1 MTSTVVAGL
10 ARLVLGW
17 GFAAAA
23 LWWVLSVQPASGPV
37 ATILNRQLTK
47 ADLPALPLLAA
58 GGLLSI
64 LAVVGRQP
72 RPAMIST
79 VLLSLFAVTGWMA
92 MWWLAIEP
100 AGEGAVLAP
109 ITPSHGITQSDIV
122 VFPTILMA
130 ATCGVGGL
138 VGLVLSAT
146 AEEPRG
152 STDASVSLRRSS
164 APATDR
170 SVEAL
175 EQGKQG

>member
-1 MTSTVVAGL
+1 
-10 ARLVLGW
+10 
-17 GFAAAA
+17 
-23 LWWVLSVQPASGPV
+23 
-37 ATILNRQLTK
+37 
-47 ADLPALPLLAA
+47 
-58 GGLLSI
+58 
-64 LAVVGRQP
+64 
-72 RPAMIST
+72 
-79 VLLSLFAVTGWMA
+79 LSLFAVTGWMA